1 MRNIN
6 YRPIKLY
13 TIKKFSDRPMPRSH
27 YGTCAALIKASCRT
41 ICLGY
46 NLNAIVLFL
55 PTHYCASTSPSLF
68 DPTDGITKQRD
79 YTGTDCQ

>member
-6 YRPIKLY
+6 YRPIELY

-41 ICLGY
+41 ICLGDR
-46 NLNAIVLFL
+46 AIF
-55 PTHYCASTSPSLF
+55 THTLLCVHQSVF
-68 DPTDGITKQRD
+68 V
-79 YTGTDCQ
+79 